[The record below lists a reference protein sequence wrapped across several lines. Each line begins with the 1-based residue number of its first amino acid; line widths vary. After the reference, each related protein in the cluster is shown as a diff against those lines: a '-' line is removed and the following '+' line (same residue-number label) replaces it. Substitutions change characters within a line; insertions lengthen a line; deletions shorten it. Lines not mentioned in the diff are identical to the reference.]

1 LVTTLGLGLAVV
13 GCGGDDAS
21 QPASGVNRS
30 KYMDQLN
37 ASEIQQ
43 LCSWSAGIMSP
54 GEHTCPGG
62 LTAKVDTE
70 SECADSIRA
79 TPVHCSVSAA
89 EDCII
94 STKGDP
100 CRMLSTAACGQLIK
114 CLFEDES

>member
-1 LVTTLGLGLAVV
+1 
-13 GCGGDDAS
+13 
-21 QPASGVNRS
+21 
-30 KYMDQLN
+30 MDELN

-43 LCSWSAGIMSP
+43 LCSWSAGVMSP

-70 SECADSIRA
+70 SECADSIRT
-79 TPVHCSVSAA
+79 TPVHCPVSAA

-100 CRMLSTAACGQLIK
+100 CKMLSTMACGEYIK